1 MSLPRVTDPVPHLS
15 VDQMRE
21 VDRLM
26 VEEYRIEIPQMM
38 EHAGRHLAHLARERF
53 FEGDVKDRAVVVLAG
68 SGGNGGGALVAA
80 RRLHAWG
87 ARVRVF
93 VTRLPEKLSPLT
105 RLQLEILPRMAVS
118 VAPAKAIDTVSFTEL
133 VLDGI
138 IGYTL
143 HGAANGAA
151 AELIRWANQQ
161 PAPVLSL
168 DLPSGIDGT
177 TGEVH
182 DPTVRAAATMTLAL
196 PKLGLQEP
204 AAADQVGE
212 LYLAD
217 IGVPRSLYALPS
229 VGIEVPPIFSA
240 SDILRLK

>member
-1 MSLPRVTDPVPHLS
+1 
-15 VDQMRE
+15 
-21 VDRLM
+21 M
-26 VEEYRIEIPQMM
+26 VEEYQIELVQMM
-38 EHAGRHLAHLARERF
+38 EHAGRHFAHLVRERF
-53 FEGDVKDRAVVVLAG
+53 FDGDVKDRAVVVLAG

-80 RRLHAWG
+80 RRLHSWG

-93 VTRLPEKLSPLT
+93 VTRLPEKFSPVS
-105 RLQLEILPRMAVS
+105 RRQLEILPRMAVT

-138 IGYTL
+138 IGYNL

-151 AELIRWANQQ
+151 AELIRWSNSQ

-168 DLPSGIDGT
+168 DLPSGLDAT
-177 TGEVH
+177 TGEGRE
-182 DPTVRAAATMTLAL
+182 PTVLATATMTLAL
-196 PKLGLQEP
+196 PKLGLQVPE
-204 AAADQVGE
+204 AEATVGE

-229 VGIEVPPIFSA
+229 VGIEVGTVFSRG
-240 SDILRLK
+240 DLIRLR